1 MDRVRI
7 GVLASGR
14 GSNFQSIA
22 EAIGRGEIDAEISV
36 LVSNVPGAGAIER
49 AQKLN
54 VPHVVLD
61 HTAYGKDREAFE
73 RDVAEELKKREVGL
87 VVLAGFMRLLTPYFL
102 RQFPNRILNIHPSLL
117 PAFPGGH
124 GLRDALEHGAKVTG
138 LTVHLVDESLDGGPI
153 VLQHAVP
160 VEEGDSEERLAA
172 RVLEW
177 EHVLYPLAVK
187 LFVEGRLKVEGR
199 RVRID
204 WSGIPRPPA
213 A

>member
-22 EAIGRGEIDAEISV
+22 EAIERGEIDAEIAV
-36 LVSNVPGAGAIER
+36 LVSNVPGAGAIKR

-73 RDVAEELKKREVGL
+73 RDVAAELKKREVGL
-87 VVLAGFMRLLTPYFL
+87 IVLAGFMRLLSPYFL
-102 RQFPNRILNIHPSLL
+102 RQFPNRIMNIHPSLL
-117 PAFPGGH
+117 PAFPGAH

-138 LTVHLVDESLDGGPI
+138 LTIHLVDESLDGGPI
-153 VLQHAVP
+153 VLQKAVT

-172 RVLEW
+172 RVLES
-177 EHVLYPLAVK
+177 EHLLYPLAVK
-187 LFVEGRLKVEGR
+187 LFVEGRLRVEGR

-204 WSGIPRPPA
+204 WSGIPRLPA